1 MDLEGVGAKV
11 THEGR
16 VESVDGDEHQS
27 TVMLQIPS
35 N

>member
-16 VESVDGDEHQS
+16 VESVDGDEAGNAS
-27 TVMLQIPS
+27 EKVWGR
-35 N
+35 